1 MNRKS
6 LIVNRTR
13 LRKGARSTIHDSRFT
28 IAIDGPAGAGKSTIA
43 KLIAKKMR
51 FLYIDSGAMYR
62 AATLFLI
69 ENDLLNANEK
79 KIKSAIKNIKIDFK
93 EKNRKQLVFLN
104 KKDVSKEIRS
114 NIINKSVSYVSSLKC
129 IRELMVKRQKDFG
142 LKNSIIMDG
151 RDIGTTVFKDADL
164 KIYLTATSEERAKR
178 RKKDLEKLN
187 EKVNIGDLI
196 KDIQR
201 RDNIDSSRKISPLS
215 KANDAILIDS
225 SRLNINQVIE
235 SIEFF
240 LPA

>member
-1 MNRKS
+1 MRKQKNKK
-6 LIVNRTR
+6 IRNQ
-13 LRKGARSTIHDSRFT
+13 KPYK

-43 KLIAKKMR
+43 KLIAKKMK

-69 ENDLLNANEK
+69 EKDLLKANEK
-79 KIKSAIKNIKIDFK
+79 KINSAIKNIKIDFK
-93 EKNRKQLVFLN
+93 EKGGKQLVFLN
-104 KKDVSKEIRS
+104 NKDVSKEIRS
-114 NIINKSVSYVSSLKC
+114 GLINKNVSHVSSLKC
-129 IRELMVKRQKDFG
+129 VRELLVRRQKDFG

-164 KIYLTATSEERAKR
+164 KIYLTATSEERARR

-187 EKVNIGDLI
+187 EKVSVSNLV

-215 KANDAILIDS
+215 KASDAILIDS
-225 SRLNINQVIE
+225 SNLNINEVIE

-240 LPA
+240 IPN

>member
-1 MNRKS
+1 
-6 LIVNRTR
+6 
-13 LRKGARSTIHDSRFT
+13 
-28 IAIDGPAGAGKSTIA
+28 
-43 KLIAKKMR
+43 MR